1 LVGNPKSEI
10 RMNDEE
16 SPKRYDLEER
26 TFLFDA
32 LNSERDWLINEAR
45 ELTSI
50 FGVHSSQVRI
60 TPCSRIASCFEF

>member
-1 LVGNPKSEI
+1 
-10 RMNDEE
+10 MNDEE

-32 LNSERDWLINEAR
+32 LNSERDWLANEAR

-50 FGVHSSQVRI
+50 FGSILRK
-60 TPCSRIASCFEF
+60 CE